1 MKKFKKTLLMALSF
15 ALVAVVSVASTLAYL
30 SAQDNAASVFTAG
43 QVDIELIEQQRNAD
57 RTALE
62 DFKQG
67 KELLPIVGSA
77 QGEKD
82 KFGLPTAANYVDKI
96 VTVKNTGRNDAW
108 VRVLVGF
115 PVALDHADASKMP
128 LHWNIG
134 TYFDAEGNY
143 NGDGVEAPYNW
154 NVDILDYVVEVNGI
168 NYNVYSFTYKTTL
181 ANGETTPD
189 PAIVGLYLDS
199 RVNYDAD
206 LNAYTIDYG
215 NGPEVITNFDGNVVM
230 PVVAQA
236 VQAGGFATGEDAF
249 EAAFPVNAENVKTW
263 LDGNTVEIAKP
274 EANAVRPAGYV
285 VTGENAV
292 VDGLTVID
300 GSDANTNLRA
310 IYNGEK
316 ASDYVKGNLTI
327 KNSYLDG
334 TYAMNV
340 YGDKT
345 GDLVVIDTALRGWV
359 SYSGFKTA
367 TFTNCTFGQ
376 NTNPEYYN
384 TIRPYSTITFVNCD
398 FDGTAF
404 WFDMLPAD
412 ATVTFEN
419 CTMNGNVI
427 DSVDDLNI
435 VKTTTNT
442 ITIK

>member
-30 SAQDNAASVFTAG
+30 SAQDNAANVFTAG
-43 QVDIELIEQQRNAD
+43 QVDVELIEQQRNAD

-82 KFGLPTAANYVDKI
+82 NFGLPKAANYVDKI
-96 VTVKNTGRNDAW
+96 VTVANTGRNDAY
-108 VRVLVGF
+108 VRVLFGF
-115 PVALDHADASKMP
+115 PQVLDADKASEMP
-128 LHWNIG
+128 LHWNHSV
-134 TYFDAEGNY
+134 TFDADGNYVEGNKI
-143 NGDGVEAPYNW
+143 DYNW
-154 NVDILDYVVEVNGI
+154 KAEGLAYTIEIEGVV
-168 NYNVYSFTYKTTL
+168 YNVYSYTYKTPL
-181 ANGETTPD
+181 AAGTTTPD

-206 LNAYTIDYG
+206 LGKYTIDYG
-215 NGPEVITNFDGNVVM
+215 EGPVALEGFDGNVVM
-230 PVVAQA
+230 PVIAQA
-236 VQAGGFATGEDAF
+236 VQAGGFANSDAAF
-249 EAAFPVNAENVKTW
+249 EAAFPVNAENLTKWFNNLGVK
-263 LDGNTVEIAKP
+263 VAKP
-274 EANAVRPAGYV
+274 ASGAVRPAGYV
-285 VTGENAV
+285 PSVDDEV
-292 VDGLTVID
+292 VDGITVID
-300 GSDANTNLRA
+300 SSDEKTNLRA
-310 IYNGEK
+310 LYNEGTK
-316 ASDYVKGNLTI
+316 ITGDFKVA
-327 KNSYLDG
+327 NSYLDG

-340 YGDKT
+340 YGDST
-345 GDLVVIDTALRGWV
+345 GNLTVVNTDLRGWV

-398 FDGTAF
+398 FDGTEF
-404 WFDMLPAD
+404 WFDMLPAG

-435 VKTTTNT
+435 VQTTTNT

>member
-1 MKKFKKTLLMALSF
+1 MKKFKKSLLLVLSF
-15 ALVAVVSVASTLAYL
+15 ALVAVVSVTSTLAYL
-30 SAQDNAASVFTAG
+30 SAQDNEANVFTAG
-43 QVDIELIEQQRNAD
+43 QVDVELIEQQRNAD
-57 RTALE
+57 GTALE
-62 DFKQG
+62 KFKQG

-115 PVALDHADASKMP
+115 PVALDAEQASEMP

-143 NGDGVEAPYNW
+143 NGNGVEAPYNW
-154 NVDILDYVVEVNGI
+154 NIDMLDYVVEVNGI
-168 NYNVYSFTYKTTL
+168 EYNVYSFTYKTTL
-181 ANGETTPD
+181 ANGEETPD

-206 LNAYTIDYG
+206 NNVYTM
-215 NGPEVITNFDGNVVM
+215 NGTEIKGFDGNVIM

-236 VQAGGFATGEDAF
+236 VQAGGFATGEAAF
-249 EAAFPVNAENVKTW
+249 EAAFPVSADNVKTW
-263 LDGNTVEIAKP
+263 LDGTKVEIAAP
-274 EANAVRPAGYV
+274 ASGAVRPTGYV

-300 GSDANTNLRA
+300 KSDENTNLRA
-310 IYNGEK
+310 IYNGES

-327 KNSYLDG
+327 RNSYLDG

-340 YGDKT
+340 YGDGT
-345 GDLVVIDTALRGWV
+345 GDLVVEDTALRGWV

-367 TFTNCTFGQ
+367 TFTNVTFGA
-376 NTNPEYYN
+376 NTNPGIYN
-384 TIRPYSTITFVNCD
+384 VVRPYSTITFKDCA
-398 FDGTAF
+398 FDGTEF
-404 WFDMLPAD
+404 YFDMLPDD

-419 CTMNGNVI
+419 CTMNGKKI
-427 DSVDDLNI
+427 ASQDDITVDFGT
-435 VKTTTNT
+435 KTNT
-442 ITIK
+442 VIYK

>member
-1 MKKFKKTLLMALSF
+1 MKKFKKTLLMVLSF
-15 ALVAVVSVASTLAYL
+15 ALVAVVSVTSTLAYL
-30 SAQDNAASVFTAG
+30 SAQDNVANVFTAG
-43 QVDIELIEQQRNAD
+43 QVDVELIEQQRNAN

-96 VTVKNTGRNDAW
+96 VTVANIGRNDAW

-143 NGDGVEAPYNW
+143 TNNGEEAPYNW
-154 NVDILDYVVEVNGI
+154 NVDVLDYVVNVDGI
-168 NYNVYSFTYKTTL
+168 DYNVYSFTYKTTL
-181 ANGETTPD
+181 ANGEATPD

-206 LNAYTIDYG
+206 LKAYTIDYG
-215 NGPEVITNFDGNVVM
+215 NGPVAITNFDGNVVM

-236 VQAGGFATGEDAF
+236 VQAGGFATGEAAF
-249 EAAFPVNAENVKTW
+249 EAAFPVNAENVKAW
-263 LDGNTVEIAKP
+263 LDGTKVEIAKP
-274 EANAVRPAGYV
+274 NSGAVRPAGYIPSV
-285 VTGENAV
+285 NDEG
-292 VDGLTVID
+292 VDGITVID
-300 GSDANTNLRA
+300 GSDENTNLRA
-310 IYNGEK
+310 LYNEGTNITGDFK
-316 ASDYVKGNLTI
+316 VA
-327 KNSYLDG
+327 NSYLDG

-340 YGDKT
+340 YGDST
-345 GDLVVIDTALRGWV
+345 GDLTVINTALRGWV

-376 NTNPEYYN
+376 NTNPGIYN
-384 TIRPYSTITFVNCD
+384 VVRPYS
-398 FDGTAF
+398 
-404 WFDMLPAD
+404 
-412 ATVTFEN
+412 TVTFEN
-419 CTMNGNVI
+419 CEFDGTEFYFDYLPDGATVTFKNCTMNGEKITSINDI
-427 DSVDDLNI
+427 DVDFGT
-435 VKTTTNT
+435 KTPTVEF
-442 ITIK
+442 K

>member
-15 ALVAVVSVASTLAYL
+15 VLVAVVSVASTLAYL
-30 SAQDNAASVFTAG
+30 SAQDNAANVFTAG
-43 QVDIELIEQQRNAD
+43 QVDVELIEQQRNAD

-143 NGDGVEAPYNW
+143 NGNGVEAPYNW
-154 NVDILDYVVEVNGI
+154 KVDVLDYVVEVNGI

-181 ANGETTPD
+181 ANGKTTPD

-230 PVVAQA
+230 PVDAQA
-236 VQAGGFATGEDAF
+236 VQAGGVATGEDAI
-249 EAAFPVNAENVKTW
+249 EAAFPVNAENVKAW
-263 LDGNTVEIAKP
+263 LDGNKVEIAKP
-274 EANAVRPAGYV
+274 AANAVRPAGYV

-310 IYNGEK
+310 LYNGEK

-345 GDLVVIDTALRGWV
+345 GDLVVTDTALRGWV
-359 SYSGFKTA
+359 SYDGFKTA
-367 TFTNCTFGQ
+367 TFTNVTFGQ
-376 NTNPEYYN
+376 NTNPGIYN
-384 TIRPYSTITFVNCD
+384 VVRPYSTITFENCD
-398 FDGTAF
+398 FDGTEF
-404 WFDMLPAD
+404 YFDKLPAG
-412 ATVTFEN
+412 ATATFVN
-419 CTMNGNVI
+419 CTMNGELI
-427 DSVDDLNI
+427 DSLDDIN
-435 VKTTTNT
+435 VTGNT
-442 ITIK
+442 DVVVIR